1 MWKSYDETDRNFYF
15 KHSCITTV
23 LASCI
28 LNKLVFESGPWAGSE
43 YHSRS
48 FKRSDSSLLSG
59 PGVFAAPQVVFPS
72 DFSHIATRMSGC
84 MWKRLFQTEWW
95 AVFFFFLSFLSLK
108 THGYFPKRRLRT
120 CCKNTLALVYEVLR
134 REFVTMAS
142 QRSSCSCSTEDNFW
156 LRSSASPGPPA
167 PLPCDYW
174 SPP

>member
-1 MWKSYDETDRNFYF
+1 MWKSFDETDIHFYF

-23 LASCI
+23 LDSCI
-28 LNKLVFESGPWAGSE
+28 LNKLVFESGSWAGNE

-59 PGVFAAPQVVFPS
+59 PGVFAAPQVVFPGDIFLIS
-72 DFSHIATRMSGC
+72 PPACADVCEKDHF
-84 MWKRLFQTEWW
+84 KLNDEL
-95 AVFFFFLSFLSLK
+95 FFFLLSFLSLK
-108 THGYFPKRRLRT
+108 THGYFPNRRLRT

-134 REFVTMAS
+134 REFVTMAA

>member
-1 MWKSYDETDRNFYF
+1 MTRLTEISILNIVVSQLYLPLAFWTSLFLSQGHELEVSTTADHLKEVTPLCCPVQVYLQHHRLFFLPIFLISPPACLDVCEKDYF
-15 KHSCITTV
+15 K
-23 LASCI
+23 
-28 LNKLVFESGPWAGSE
+28 LNDE
-43 YHSRS
+43 
-48 FKRSDSSLLSG
+48 
-59 PGVFAAPQVVFPS
+59 
-72 DFSHIATRMSGC
+72 
-84 MWKRLFQTEWW
+84 LF
-95 AVFFFFLSFLSLK
+95 FFFFLSFLSLK